1 MACRGNKR
9 IMGGQEEGGKPKRPE
24 GWRNW
29 KTQRGMEGTEV
40 REEVS
45 RAAEPW
51 GTVAVREVYVVF
63 SGGFIMRRPL

>member
-29 KTQRGMEGTEV
+29 KTKKGMELRV
-40 REEVS
+40 EVS
-45 RAAEPW
+45 PTENRGERW
-51 GTVAVREVYVVF
+51 
-63 SGGFIMRRPL
+63 L